1 MADKAQELTDALK
14 RLSLHSMQQYRTRY
28 LLARLAQHVDA
39 AYGTHTPLS
48 TYLKLEIEHILPDTP
63 EPELLVK
70 WAGDSKGAD
79 YENYKNRL
87 GNLTLL
93 EKPINIVASND
104 FYALKTPEY
113 RKSNTYFTRSLVEL
127 TPVGKNSSISRI
139 NKKLQS
145 FADWNAKAIDDRH
158 DLLIA
163 LARDIWKAEP
173 LVD

>member
-1 MADKAQELTDALK
+1 
-14 RLSLHSMQQYRTRY
+14 MQQYRTRY

-48 TYLKLEIEHILPDTP
+48 TYLKLEIEHILPDNP
-63 EPELLVK
+63 EADLRAK
-70 WAGDSKGAD
+70 WIADSKEAD
-79 YENYKNRL
+79 YENYKNSL

-113 RKSNTYFTRSLVEL
+113 KKSSTYFTRSLVEL
-127 TPVGKNSSISRI
+127 APVGKNSSITRI
-139 NKKLQS
+139 NEKLRAFS
-145 FADWNAKAIDDRH
+145 DWNAKSIEDRH

-163 LARDIWKAEP
+163 LAKDIWKTVP
-173 LVD
+173 LDG